1 MAGINYEDLR
11 LSVQKPGEEGRSHHF
26 GLIPSDSSGVTIGV
40 GFDIGQHSTREL
52 EEIFK
57 GNESLISK
65 LSPYA
70 NKSGKVAKDYHDKYP
85 LTLDP
90 KGQDYLDVILM
101 PVKYKIDAIS
111 SKYDKATGVEG
122 SFANLDS
129 IKQEIIFSTMYQLG
143 YEDVPRKSGG
153 YQKTGAPDFWKAAVA
168 QDWDTLEEELLSSD
182 WPKHAL
188 IRKNREGQRF
198 KKWREDQARRTM
210 MPNEAILDTIGSI
223 PR

>member
-101 PVKYKIDAIS
+101 PVKYKIDEIS
-111 SKYDKATGVEG
+111 SKYDKEVGKKGA
-122 SFANLDS
+122 FAKLEP

-143 YEDVPRKSGG
+143 YQKIPKKSGG
-153 YQKTGAPDFWKAAVA
+153 YQNTGAPDFWKAAVD
-168 QDWDTLEEELLSSD
+168 QDWDAFEEELLSSD
-182 WPKHAL
+182 WPKDAL
-188 IRKNREGQRF
+188 ARKNREGYRF
-198 KKWREDQARRTM
+198 KRWQEDQMRNTM
-210 MPNEAILDTIGSI
+210 MPNKAIMDTIESI
-223 PR
+223 PQ

>member
-1 MAGINYEDLR
+1 MAINYTDLR
-11 LSVQKPGEEGRSHHF
+11 LSVQKPGEEGKSHPV
-26 GLIPSDSSGVTIGV
+26 GKVPPGGSGVTIGV
-40 GFDIGQHSTREL
+40 GFDIGQHSVHEL
-52 EEIFK
+52 KQIFK
-57 GNESLISK
+57 NNKELVKI

-70 NKSGKVAKDYHDKYP
+70 NKTGKAAQAYLDEHP
-85 LTLDP
+85 LELTNH
-90 KGQDYLDVILM
+90 QNYLDVILS